1 MPAAMQGRATMDV
14 TTKLC
19 AAPLTSDEI
28 DRLRSETAACQ
39 RVVHFNHAGD
49 SPTPDPVLQVMID
62 HLRLESEIGAY
73 EAAALRE
80 EQLANV
86 YDSIASLIGARADE
100 IAIVENATRA
110 WDMLFYSLPF
120 QPGDRILT
128 AANEYGSNAIAL
140 LQVAQRGLSVEVIP
154 NDETGALDP
163 DAFRDMLD
171 DRVRLVAITHM
182 ATNGGMIQPVEAV
195 GRALAESGSDAV
207 YLLDACQTVGQMPI
221 DVARIGCHALSATSR
236 KYLRGPRGRGFLY
249 VTSDLANRLEPTFL
263 DNHAATW
270 TSPGTYEVAPG
281 AMRFENWE
289 RPTAA
294 VLSLGAAVDYAAG
307 IGIDRTWAT
316 ISARAAGLRA
326 RLDAIPGV
334 TVRDLGT
341 ERGAIVSF
349 TVANLDPAEVR
360 SALADHRINVSA
372 SAITSTRYDMEQ
384 RGLPSVVRASL
395 HYVTTEQ
402 ECDLLAEQVERIAT
416 VG

>member
-1 MPAAMQGRATMDV
+1 MAT
-14 TTKLC
+14 TTGIGV
-19 AAPLTSDEI
+19 ASLTDDEI
-28 DRLRSETAACQ
+28 DRLRAETAACQ

-49 SPTPDPVLQVMID
+49 SPTPDPVLKVMID
-62 HLRLESEIGAY
+62 HLHLESEIGAY
-73 EAAALRE
+73 EAAALRDE
-80 EQLANV
+80 RVAAV
-86 YDSIASLIGARADE
+86 YESIASLIRARADE

-120 QPGDRILT
+120 RPGDRILT

-140 LQVAQRGLSVEVIP
+140 LQVARRGPSVEVIP
-154 NDETGALDP
+154 NDETGALDL
-163 DAFRDMLD
+163 DAFRNMLD
-171 DRVRLVAITHM
+171 DQVRLVAITHM
-182 ATNGGMIQPVEAV
+182 ATNGGMIQPVEGV
-195 GRALAESGSDAV
+195 GRIMRESGSDAV

-263 DNHAATW
+263 DNHAAIW
-270 TSPGTYEVAPG
+270 TSADSYELAPG

-294 VLSLGAAVDYAAG
+294 VLGFGAAVDYAMAV
-307 IGIDRTWAT
+307 GIDRSWAT
-316 ISARAAGLRA
+316 VSARAAGLRA
-326 RLDAIPGV
+326 RLGAIPGV

-349 TVANLDPAEVR
+349 TVAHQDPDDIKSV
-360 SALADHRINVSA
+360 LAGHRINVST

-384 RGLPSVVRASL
+384 RGLRSVVRASL

-402 ECDLLAEQVERIAT
+402 ECDVLAEQVERLAT
-416 VG
+416 AG